1 MKYGRME
8 ETSHGGEVEKNVQGH
23 HAMYVKL
30 QAAQHGL
37 NSRKMREDMSTQ
49 ADGA

>member
-8 ETSHGGEVEKNVQGH
+8 ETSHGEVEKNVQGH
-23 HAMYVKL
+23 HGMCVKL
-30 QAAQHGL
+30 QAAQRGL
-37 NSRKMREDMSTQ
+37 NSRKMREDMSAQ